1 MTQTLQKVI
10 KEIEDLSETE
20 QEALAM
26 LIQDELLWDLSLKD
40 SQSSLEILANE
51 ALTEFKNGK
60 TQPLEL

>member
-10 KEIEDLSETE
+10 KEIEDLSEAE

-40 SQSSLEILANE
+40 SQNSLEILANE